1 MKTSER
7 DFIGYGKQTPN
18 PKWPNKSK
26 LAINFI
32 INVEEG
38 SEYSPLL
45 GDKKSE
51 AGLSEVPGGRHAINQ
66 RDLGI
71 ESIYEYGSRVG
82 FWRLTKLLDKNHI
95 PHTFF
100 VCALTL
106 LQNKEICNFIKS
118 SSNDICCHGYRWEEH
133 YRLKKNEEQKQIK
146 NAFDLILKLTGKRAK
161 GWYCRYAPSEN
172 TRKLLVKNGNFLYDS
187 DAYNDDLPYWVRV
200 DRTKHLVIPYALDTN
215 DVHFKLPSG
224 FSGSNQF
231 YEYICDSINYLYKE
245 GSHEP
250 KMLNIG
256 LHPRLIGRPGR
267 MTAIEK
273 IIKHIKKLDKVWLCN
288 REQIA
293 NHWIKHFK

>member
-1 MKTSER
+1 MKSSER
-7 DFIGYGKQTPN
+7 DFVGYGKTPPN
-18 PKWPNKSK
+18 SNWPNKSK
-26 LAINFI
+26 LAINFV

-45 GDKKSE
+45 GDKDSE
-51 AGLSEVPGGRHAINQ
+51 TGLSEVPGGRHLENQ
-66 RDLGI
+66 RDLAI

-82 FWRLTKLLDKNHI
+82 FWRLTKVFEKHNI

-106 LQNKEICNFIKS
+106 LQNKEICKHIKNS
-118 SSNDICCHGYRWEEH
+118 PNDICCHGYRWEEH
-133 YRLKKNEEQKQIK
+133 YKLKKNQEEKNIK
-146 NAFDLILKLTGKRAK
+146 KAFDLILKLTNKHAK

-187 DAYNDDLPYWVRV
+187 DSYNDDLPFWVKV
-200 DRTKHLVIPYALDTN
+200 NKKKHLVIPYSLDTN

-245 GSHEP
+245 GSHKP

-267 MTAIEK
+267 MIAIEK
-273 IIKHIKKLDKVWLCN
+273 IIKHIKSLDKIWICK
-288 REQIA
+288 REDIA
-293 NHWIKHFK
+293 KHWIKNF

>member
-1 MKTSER
+1 MKTSAR

-106 LQNKEICNFIKS
+106 LQNKEICNFIKN

-245 GSHEP
+245 
-250 KMLNIG
+250 
-256 LHPRLIGRPGR
+256 
-267 MTAIEK
+267 
-273 IIKHIKKLDKVWLCN
+273 KKEIYFN
-288 REQIA
+288 S
-293 NHWIKHFK
+293 NFYS